1 MPLLTPTG
9 VILGLVAARFFIDGK
24 PFVTPLFAFLT
35 LVSGMGVTVKDF
47 GAIIRKPKPIF
58 IFLLTTYIITPCIM
72 TGLANLLFHGNGDVI
87 TGFVLLYAIPTA
99 VVGCI
104 WSSIYNGNNALS
116 LTLIVI
122 GTMLAP
128 ISVPLTVRVLA
139 SSHIEFDTSGM
150 MLSLIYM
157 VVVPSAVGIL
167 INALTKGHCM
177 AHAVPVLKPF
187 TKIGLLFVVII
198 NTSQIADDLIASA
211 SVAYIPQALAA
222 FCFTVLG
229 FIISRTIAKLARLDH
244 ANTVSVTFAS
254 SMKNISAA
262 MVLAIQFFPPA
273 SLIPIIS
280 GIVLQQTTTAISAHF
295 LFGNKPDKNIME
307 NTQGKGDVI

>member
-1 MPLLTPTG
+1 
-9 VILGLVAARFFIDGK
+9 
-24 PFVTPLFAFLT
+24 
-35 LVSGMGVTVKDF
+35 
-47 GAIIRKPKPIF
+47 
-58 IFLLTTYIITPCIM
+58 
-72 TGLANLLFHGNGDVI
+72 
-87 TGFVLLYAIPTA
+87 
-99 VVGCI
+99 
-104 WSSIYNGNNALS
+104 
-116 LTLIVI
+116 
-122 GTMLAP
+122 
-128 ISVPLTVRVLA
+128 
-139 SSHIEFDTSGM
+139 
-150 MLSLIYM
+150 M
-157 VVVPSAVGIL
+157 V
-167 INALTKGHCM
+167 
-177 AHAVPVLKPF
+177 
-187 TKIGLLFVVII
+187 
-198 NTSQIADDLIASA
+198 ASA

-229 FIISRTIAKLARLDH
+229 FIISRTIARLTRLDH